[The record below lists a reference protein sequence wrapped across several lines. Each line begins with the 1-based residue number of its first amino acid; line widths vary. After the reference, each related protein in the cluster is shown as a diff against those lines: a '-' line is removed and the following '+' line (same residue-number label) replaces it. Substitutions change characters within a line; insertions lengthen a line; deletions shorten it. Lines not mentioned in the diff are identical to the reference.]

1 MSSCLLPPTRTAGS
15 PRTAST
21 THSSSTPAPSSA
33 SSCRQ
38 WPQTFRRRSSGSR
51 FRFHTARFPVLL
63 HLMPTPISNF
73 RRAAVFRCQVCLD
86 GRVQPAQCVL
96 SLSFIQL
103 QVSDLLPVACEL
115 CCREPLSHSL
125 TPCASAAANG
135 TSGVQVVVSPS
146 LSSPTGHNALCLD
159 KLRACAAPAASP
171 PPIRSSE
178 TCCLPFSSGTTGVP
192 KGVVLSHRH

>member
-1 MSSCLLPPTRTAGS
+1 
-15 PRTAST
+15 
-21 THSSSTPAPSSA
+21 
-33 SSCRQ
+33 
-38 WPQTFRRRSSGSR
+38 
-51 FRFHTARFPVLL
+51 VLL